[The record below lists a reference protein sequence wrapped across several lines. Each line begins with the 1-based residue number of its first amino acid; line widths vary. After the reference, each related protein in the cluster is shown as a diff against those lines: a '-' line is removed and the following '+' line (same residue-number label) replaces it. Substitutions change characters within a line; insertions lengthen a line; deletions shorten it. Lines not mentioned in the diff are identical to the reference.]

1 MIEALALWF
10 RRVKPRPTYEDLQTQ
25 LGCHFEE
32 MAELVDELQV
42 TDMNHKL
49 LLGET
54 ADLLDRIGLLL
65 KEKHML
71 VRVQN
76 RENFLKELCD
86 TIVTAVGVA
95 HCSDMAITSAME
107 EVSRSNWSKF
117 DENGNPLYD
126 KNGKVKKGHRYSPPD
141 LKGMY

>member
-1 MIEALALWF
+1 MIESIALWF

-54 ADLLDRIGLLL
+54 ADLLDRIGMLL
-65 KEKHML
+65 KEKQML

-126 KNGKVKKGHRYSPPD
+126 KNGKVKKGHRYSAPD
-141 LKGMY
+141 LEGMY

>member
-1 MIEALALWF
+1 MIESIALWF
-10 RRVKPRPTYEDLQTQ
+10 KRIKPKPTYEDLQTQ

-32 MAELVDELQV
+32 MAELVDEMQV

-54 ADLLDRIGLLL
+54 ADLLERISVLL
-65 KEKHML
+65 KEKQML
-71 VRVQN
+71 VRIQD
-76 RENFLKELCD
+76 RQNFLKEMCD
-86 TIVTAVGVA
+86 TVVTAVGVA
-95 HCSDMAITSAME
+95 HCSEMAITSALE

-117 DENGNPLYD
+117 DENGNPVYD
-126 KNGKVKKGHRYSPPD
+126 KNGKVKKGSRYSPPD

>member
-1 MIEALALWF
+1 MIESIALWF
-10 RRVKPRPTYEDLQTQ
+10 RRVKPKPTYEDLQTQ

-32 MAELVDELQV
+32 MAELVDEMQV

-54 ADLLDRIGLLL
+54 ADLLERISVLL

-71 VRVQN
+71 VRLQD
-76 RENFLKELCD
+76 RQNFLKELCD

-117 DENGNPLYD
+117 DENGNPVYD
-126 KNGKVKKGHRYSPPD
+126 KNGKVKKGSRYSPPD
-141 LKGMY
+141 LEGMY